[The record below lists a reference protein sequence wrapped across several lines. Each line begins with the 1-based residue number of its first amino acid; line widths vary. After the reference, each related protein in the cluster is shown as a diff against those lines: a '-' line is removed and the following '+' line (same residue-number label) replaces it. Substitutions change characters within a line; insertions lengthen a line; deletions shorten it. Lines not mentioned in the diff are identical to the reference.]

1 MGYSGVD
8 EIVAWYQKKIGAYD
22 KQQWETTVEQR
33 ILSGFTHVPKKT
45 AKLKTELIDVDLVR
59 GSAFTKTKPKHGILT
74 VLRLAVFRLL
84 LLPFYTGWWSK
95 QTCFKFSILL
105 LVLYVLQILNTC
117 LYFIHI
123 GSSDDTNERV
133 SASEVLVP
141 FVMML
146 ALTVI
151 HSLII
156 STSPERGSVAKSS
169 QGQPSGRRVKRT
181 KRRSA
186 GYAELRR
193 ARSAGE
199 RVEETEPTEETK
211 FSKQRLAATHLHNS
225 SSEEGGDP
233 VSSTRPRRVVVW
245 DTTPVKTKATPTVH
259 ADPLVQPDCKL
270 REQLAGVDRINVP
283 VAEEHPGPGPEAE
296 APPTPPHQ
304 DDDGFESLNGNEGSS
319 DNNEEE
325 LAAPQPSCDKSG
337 NSAVPSSCSSTGK
350 AAPLQHRAC
359 DTSGNSVSAC
369 CSTCDTKSGNARTP
383 CRAAPSCQCPIGSPA
398 HAPTRPN
405 HCDKLGNS
413 AAHAHC
419 DIRLVPSCQDT
430 PSSPPLSSCCDNRS
444 SATPT
449 HPHPH
454 PPHLYLT
461 QDTEHGSDILQITI
475 SEATPPRSSYSPL
488 ASPHCTERRYS
499 APPSCD
505 LGADSEGSERRG
517 DASPVVREK
526 LLTRRRGSNQQLLT
540 VSTSIKGTGGARSP
554 LGGSS
559 FNSDS
564 EEGESHES
572 FCPGLTEGTTSAGEW
587 IGITTNSE
595 ECSYSDV
602 SVSSGGERQMLG
614 GNMETDHP
622 FAWEFEHS
630 PSCILSP
637 SCAASDKVSCTMW
650 EKKDVKKADLS
661 VLDIS
666 SAIIGRAEQIPD
678 NMDYFYTGMIMSTL
692 LSLLPSLC
700 RTCSV
705 LFEDDAL
712 STTST
717 SPYLSTPS
725 TIVDLRVN
733 STLGLIST
741 WSNILINAAFS
752 SVLWE
757 RYVILIGLLERLI
770 LGGFLFF
777 LLTVAE
783 RTFKQRFLYAKFF
796 SHLTSFRRARKSE
809 LPHFRLN
816 KVRNI
821 KTWLSVRSY
830 LRKRG
835 PQRSVDV
842 IVTATFIITL
852 LLLTFLSFEILKD
865 SFRLHSTIN
874 VEALVWCLMLGVFL
888 LRFMTLG
895 TKINHKYR
903 NMSVLI
909 TEQINLYLQIE
920 QKPNKKDEL
929 MLANAVLKLAADL
942 LKELESPFKISGLS
956 ANPYLYT
963 ITKVCILSA
972 LSGVLSE
979 LLGFKLK
986 LHKIKIK

>member
-1 MGYSGVD
+1 MSALVN
-8 EIVAWYQKKIGAYD
+8 EYQKKIGAYD

-33 ILSGFTHVPKKT
+33 ILNGFTHVPKKT

-59 GSAFTKTKPKHGILT
+59 GSAFSKTKPKHGVLT
-74 VLRLAVFRLL
+74 VLRLAVVRLI

-95 QTCFKFSILL
+95 QTCVKFSVLL
-105 LVLYVLQILNTC
+105 LLLYVLQIVNTF
-117 LYFIHI
+117 LYFTFI
-123 GSSDDTNERV
+123 SSDDTNERV

-146 ALTVI
+146 VLTVI

-156 STSPERGSVAKSS
+156 CTSPSS
-169 QGQPSGRRVKRT
+169 PTKCSLDSQNSGRRVRRT
-181 KRRSA
+181 KRRSVATQGSLLRSVRNA
-186 GYAELRR
+186 GVATEQ
-193 ARSAGE
+193 E
-199 RVEETEPTEETK
+199 PVEETK
-211 FSKQRLAATHLHNS
+211 YSKRHVHHNS
-225 SSEEGGDP
+225 SSEEGAEI
-233 VSSTRPRRVVVW
+233 VTRPRRVVVW
-245 DTTPVKTKATPTVH
+245 DTTPVKTKSPPPPPSQPNQC
-259 ADPLVQPDCKL
+259 DPDLIHPQHRL
-270 REQLAGVDRINVP
+270 REQLAGVDRMHVP
-283 VAEEHPGPGPEAE
+283 ADPES
-296 APPTPPHQ
+296 PPPQQ

-325 LAAPQPSCDKSG
+325 PPPPPCDS
-337 NSAVPSSCSSTGK
+337 
-350 AAPLQHRAC
+350 
-359 DTSGNSVSAC
+359 NSVPD
-369 CSTCDTKSGNARTP
+369 CDSNSSPRTP
-383 CRAAPSCQCPIGSPA
+383 QISLNNDEEQE
-398 HAPTRPN
+398 
-405 HCDKLGNS
+405 
-413 AAHAHC
+413 
-419 DIRLVPSCQDT
+419 V
-430 PSSPPLSSCCDNRS
+430 
-444 SATPT
+444 
-449 HPHPH
+449 
-454 PPHLYLT
+454 
-461 QDTEHGSDILQITI
+461 LQITI
-475 SEATPPRSSYSPL
+475 SAPTPPRRPPPPTYLPPL
-488 ASPHCTERRYS
+488 SPHAQERRFS

-505 LGADSEGSERRG
+505 LGADSEGSEG
-517 DASPVVREK
+517 EVVGGREK
-526 LLTRRRGSNQQLLT
+526 LLTRRRGSSQLLT
-540 VSTSIKGTGGARSP
+540 VTTSLKTAGSGPAPRGARSVF
-554 LGGSS
+554 GESS
-559 FNSDS
+559 YNSES
-564 EEGESHES
+564 EEGESHGS
-572 FCPGLTEGTTSAGEW
+572 FCPGLTEGTTSAGELF
-587 IGITTNSE
+587 GITTNSE

-602 SVSSGGERQMLG
+602 SSGGERQLLG
-614 GNMETDHP
+614 GNMETDLP
-622 FAWEFEHS
+622 FAWELEHS
-630 PSCILSP
+630 PSLILSP
-637 SCAASDKVSCTMW
+637 TCAATDKVSCTMW
-650 EKKDVKKADLS
+650 EKRDVKKADLS
-661 VLDIS
+661 ILDIS
-666 SAIIGRAEQIPD
+666 SAIIARVEQIPD

-692 LSLLPSLC
+692 LSFLPSLC
-700 RTCSV
+700 RLCAA
-705 LFEDDAL
+705 LFEEDAL
-712 STTST
+712 PSPPSSSSRDHYFPSPSTTAST
-717 SPYLSTPS
+717 L
-725 TIVDLRVN
+725 LAVN
-733 STLGLIST
+733 STLGLVST
-741 WSNILINAAFS
+741 WTDFVVNAAFS
-752 SVLWE
+752 NVMCE

-770 LGGFLFF
+770 LGGFFFF

-783 RTFKQRFLYAKFF
+783 RTFKQRFLLAKFF

-929 MLANAVLKLAADL
+929 MLANSVLKLAADL

>member
-59 GSAFTKTKPKHGILT
+59 GSAFSKTKPKHGILT

-84 LLPFYTGWWSK
+84 LLPFYTTWWSK

-117 LYFIHI
+117 LYFTHI
-123 GSSDDTNERV
+123 DSSDDTNERV

-146 ALTVI
+146 VLTVI

-156 STSPERGSVAKSS
+156 STSPERGSVSKSS
-169 QGQPSGRRVKRT
+169 QGQPSGRRVRRT

-186 GYAELRR
+186 GYTGVR
-193 ARSAGE
+193 ARSTGE
-199 RVEETEPTEETK
+199 RVEETEPAEDTK
-211 FSKQRLAATHLHNS
+211 YSKQRLGATHLHNS

-233 VSSTRPRRVVVW
+233 VSSSRPRRVVVW
-245 DTTPVKTKATPTVH
+245 DTTPVKTKATPSAH

-283 VAEEHPGPGPEAE
+283 AAEEHPGPVAE
-296 APPTPPHQ
+296 APATPPHQ

-337 NSAVPSSCSSTGK
+337 NPVSLQYHASCT
-350 AAPLQHRAC
+350 C
-359 DTSGNSVSAC
+359 DNQSGNVGAP
-369 CSTCDTKSGNARTP
+369 NHV
-383 CRAAPSCQCPIGSPA
+383 APSCQCTIGNPVVPA
-398 HAPTRPN
+398 HVQTPRHP
-405 HCDKLGNS
+405 CDKYSNP
-413 AAHAHC
+413 AAHVHC
-419 DIRLVPSCQDT
+419 DIRPAAAGLSCHDT
-430 PSSPPLSSCCDNRS
+430 PPPLSSCCDTRS
-444 SATPT
+444 NVTPT
-449 HPHPH
+449 HPQSHPH
-454 PPHLYLT
+454 PHHLFLNPEN
-461 QDTEHGSDILQITI
+461 EHGSDILQITI

-488 ASPHCTERRYS
+488 SSPHCTERRYS

-505 LGADSEGSERRG
+505 LGADSEGSERRD
-517 DASPVVREK
+517 DASTIVREK
-526 LLTRRRGSNQQLLT
+526 LLTRRRGSSHQLLT
-540 VSTSIKGTGGARSP
+540 VSMNSGGGTGGARSP

-602 SVSSGGERQMLG
+602 SVSSTGERQILG

-630 PSCILSP
+630 PSLILSP

-666 SAIIGRAEQIPD
+666 SAIIGRVEQIPD

-692 LSLLPSLC
+692 LSFLPSLC
-700 RTCSV
+700 RTCSA

-712 STTST
+712 STSST
-717 SPYLSTPS
+717 SPYLSTS
-725 TIVDLRVN
+725 GTNDLSSFINVN

-741 WSNILINAAFS
+741 WSDILINAAFS
-752 SVLWE
+752 NVMWE

-770 LGGFLFF
+770 LGGFFFF

>member
-1 MGYSGVD
+1 MGYCVD
-8 EIVAWYQKKIGAYD
+8 EIVSWYQKKIGAYD

-33 ILSGFTHVPKKT
+33 ILNGFTHVPKKT

-59 GSAFTKTKPKHGILT
+59 GSAFSKTKPKHGVLT
-74 VLRLAVFRLL
+74 VLRLAVVRLI

-95 QTCFKFSILL
+95 QTCVKFSVLL
-105 LVLYVLQILNTC
+105 LLLYVLQIVNTF
-117 LYFIHI
+117 LYFTFI
-123 GSSDDTNERV
+123 SSDDTNERV

-146 ALTVI
+146 VLTVI

-156 STSPERGSVAKSS
+156 CTSPSS
-169 QGQPSGRRVKRT
+169 PTKCSLDSQNSGRRVRRT
-181 KRRSA
+181 KRRSVATQGSLLRSVRNA
-186 GYAELRR
+186 GVATEQ
-193 ARSAGE
+193 E
-199 RVEETEPTEETK
+199 PVEETK
-211 FSKQRLAATHLHNS
+211 YSKRHVHHNS
-225 SSEEGGDP
+225 SSEEGAEI
-233 VSSTRPRRVVVW
+233 VTRPRRVVVW
-245 DTTPVKTKATPTVH
+245 DTTPVKTKSPPPPPSQPNQC
-259 ADPLVQPDCKL
+259 DPDLIHPQHRL
-270 REQLAGVDRINVP
+270 REQLAGVDRMHVP
-283 VAEEHPGPGPEAE
+283 ADPES
-296 APPTPPHQ
+296 PPPQQ

-325 LAAPQPSCDKSG
+325 PPPPPCDS
-337 NSAVPSSCSSTGK
+337 
-350 AAPLQHRAC
+350 
-359 DTSGNSVSAC
+359 NSVPD
-369 CSTCDTKSGNARTP
+369 CDSNSSPRTP
-383 CRAAPSCQCPIGSPA
+383 QISLNNDEEQE
-398 HAPTRPN
+398 
-405 HCDKLGNS
+405 
-413 AAHAHC
+413 
-419 DIRLVPSCQDT
+419 V
-430 PSSPPLSSCCDNRS
+430 
-444 SATPT
+444 
-449 HPHPH
+449 
-454 PPHLYLT
+454 
-461 QDTEHGSDILQITI
+461 LQITI
-475 SEATPPRSSYSPL
+475 SAPTPPRRP
-488 ASPHCTERRYS
+488 P
-499 APPSCD
+499 PPSYLPWGFTCCQVP
-505 LGADSEGSERRG
+505 GSTQKRG
-517 DASPVVREK
+517 PQRSVDVIVTATFIITLL
-526 LLTRRRGSNQQLLT
+526 LLTFLSFEILKEPIA
-540 VSTSIKGTGGARSP
+540 SF
-554 LGGSS
+554 SS
-559 FNSDS
+559 
-564 EEGESHES
+564 GESHGS
-572 FCPGLTEGTTSAGEW
+572 FCPGLTEGTTSAGELF
-587 IGITTNSE
+587 GITTNSE

-602 SVSSGGERQMLG
+602 SSGGERQLLG
-614 GNMETDHP
+614 GNMETDLP
-622 FAWEFEHS
+622 FAWELEH
-630 PSCILSP
+630 
-637 SCAASDKVSCTMW
+637 VT
-650 EKKDVKKADLS
+650 
-661 VLDIS
+661 
-666 SAIIGRAEQIPD
+666 
-678 NMDYFYTGMIMSTL
+678 
-692 LSLLPSLC
+692 
-700 RTCSV
+700 
-705 LFEDDAL
+705 
-712 STTST
+712 
-717 SPYLSTPS
+717 
-725 TIVDLRVN
+725 VN
-733 STLGLIST
+733 STLGLVST
-741 WSNILINAAFS
+741 WTDFVVNAAFS
-752 SVLWE
+752 NVMCE

-770 LGGFLFF
+770 LGGFFFF

-783 RTFKQRFLYAKFF
+783 RTFKQRFLLAKFF

-929 MLANAVLKLAADL
+929 MLANSVLKLAADL